1 MASETWVPAE
11 AGRVQLTGVGGTSS
25 QALAKETGASF
36 SEVPRARLVPAGGG
50 RPGQGEVKRF

>member
-1 MASETWVPAE
+1 MRTARPDVPERTMASETWVPAE

-36 SEVPRARLVPAGGG
+36 
-50 RPGQGEVKRF
+50 